1 MLYFSVYVII
11 VSYGIST
18 FNNLVLM
25 VFEILIINIFEKN
38 QINQIFA
45 NYKQFG
51 NFVGRNM
58 DFMLFLGQSCFL
70 WVLAE

>member
-1 MLYFSVYVII
+1 
-11 VSYGIST
+11 
-18 FNNLVLM
+18 M